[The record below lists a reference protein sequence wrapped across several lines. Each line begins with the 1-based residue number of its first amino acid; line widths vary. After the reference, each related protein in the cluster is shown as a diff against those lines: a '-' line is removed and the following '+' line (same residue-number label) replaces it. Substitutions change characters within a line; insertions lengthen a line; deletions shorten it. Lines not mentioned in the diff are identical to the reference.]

1 MADNTIKQREVQR
14 FGWIPDLP
22 DARDHL
28 FSAPQA
34 VLDDLPNKVDLRPGC
49 PPVYDQGLLGSCTAN
64 AINAA
69 FQFMQK
75 AQNQKD
81 FLPSRLFVYYNE
93 RVMLGTVDTDSGAM
107 IRDGV
112 KSVAKAG
119 VCPETM
125 WPYDITQFTVKPT
138 RQCYTEALKNQALVY
153 RRVLNSNLHQIQ
165 GALASNTPV
174 IFGFSVYES
183 FQTPEVAKTG
193 VVPLP
198 PRGEKMLGGHAVLA
212 VGYDDETQR
221 FLVRNSWGEGW
232 GDKGYCTM
240 PYGYLTDPG
249 LAQDFWAIYAVEAA
263 KKVAKKVAKTTKKAG
278 TKAPAAAK
286 ATKKGAKATKAA
298 KAR

>member
-1 MADNTIKQREVQR
+1 MADNTIRQRAVQR

-34 VLDDLPNKVDLRPGC
+34 ILDDLPSKVDLRPGC

-69 FQFMQK
+69 FQYMQK
-75 AQNQKD
+75 KQKQKD

-119 VCPETM
+119 VCPEVM

-153 RRVLNSNLHQIQ
+153 RRVLNSNLHQLQ
-165 GALASNTPV
+165 GALASGTPV

-183 FQTPEVAKTG
+183 FQTAEVAKTG
-193 VVPLP
+193 MVPLP

-232 GDKGYCTM
+232 GEGGYCWM

-263 KKVAKKVAKTTKKAG
+263 RKVAKK
-278 TKAPAAAK
+278 AAK
-286 ATKKGAKATKAA
+286 ATKKAVKKAPARSPAKATKKAA
-298 KAR
+298 KAAKR